1 MISKDYRLKE
11 NEVKKVLKYW
21 KPFFSYWMVLN
32 YNKNNLNHNRFAI
45 IISWKNID
53 SSVKRNFFR
62 RRFYDMVGKN
72 INCES
77 LLDCHPELVS
87 GSLKKENTF
96 NDSGSGPE
104 WQNKKYINWKM
115 INYYDLIF
123 VLKKQTKLEKNNLES
138 INWFDNDMKF
148 LLKKLMNIK

>member
-32 YNKNNLNHNRFAI
+32 YNKNNLKHNRFAI
-45 IISWKNID
+45 IISWKNVD

-62 RRFYDMVGKN
+62 RRFYDM
-72 INCES
+72 INVEMWKWQKLS
-77 LLDCHPELVS
+77 TNFDLV
-87 GSLKKENTF
+87 
-96 NDSGSGPE
+96 
-104 WQNKKYINWKM
+104 
-115 INYYDLIF
+115 F

-138 INWFDNDMKF
+138 INWFDNDVKF
-148 LLKKLMNIK
+148 LLKKFENIKW